1 MSLSGERVVDVA
13 VLHILKQRAEVVE
26 QHGVEIPVPLVMNEF
41 VEDGSLVPQE
51 RIQQLSADVID
62 DVPTLQMHEH
72 VVELW

>member
-1 MSLSGERVVDVA
+1 MSHSGERVVDVA
-13 VLHILKQRAEVVE
+13 VLHIPEQRVE

-41 VEDGSLVPQE
+41 VEAGSLIPLE

-62 DVPTLQMHEH
+62 DVPILQMHKH